1 MNKIFGDYIEEFSP
15 ELDSLEMSFTPNTR
29 SIRQRWTNNRLSAQF
44 VGDYF
49 SAFLPTDEDDRDCG
63 LPSAALRGRR
73 IKESKA
79 AVSYVAN
86 ELLENAMKFSDRQ
99 SNFKVRFGVYFLED
113 HSKPNSDITAV
124 LYVTNS
130 VIPEKA
136 EKFQAFLATLLA
148 ADPEELYVT
157 QVEKSLE
164 EEHSEASGL
173 GFLTMINDYGAKLG
187 WKFDTIKAEPQ
198 ILTVTS
204 MAQIKV

>member
-1 MNKIFGDYIEEFSP
+1 MNKLFGDYIEEFSP

-49 SAFLPTDEDDRDCG
+49 SAFLPTDEDDRDCD
-63 LPSAALRGRR
+63 RR

-86 ELLENAMKFSDRQ
+86 ELLENAMKFSDRK

-113 HSKPNSDITAV
+113 RSKPNSDITAV

-130 VIPEKA
+130 VTPEKA
-136 EKFQAFLATLLA
+136 EKFQAFLTELLA

-187 WKFDTIKAEPQ
+187 WKFDTINTEPQ

>member
-49 SAFLPTDEDDRDCG
+49 SAFLPTDEDDNC
-63 LPSAALRGRR
+63 GRR

-113 HSKPNSDITAV
+113 RSQSNSDITAV

-173 GFLTMINDYGAKLG
+173 GFLTMINDYAAKLG
-187 WKFDTIKAEPQ
+187 WKFDTINAESQ

>member
-49 SAFLPTDEDDRDCG
+49 SAFLPTDEDERIRD
-63 LPSAALRGRR
+63 RR

-86 ELLENAMKFSDRQ
+86 ELLENAMKFSDLQ
-99 SNFKVRFGVYFLED
+99 SSFKVKFGVYFLE
-113 HSKPNSDITAV
+113 HPAAQNSEVTAV
-124 LYVTNS
+124 IYATNS
-130 VIPEKA
+130 VTPEKA
-136 EKFQAFLATLLA
+136 EKFQAFLAELLA
-148 ADPEELYVT
+148 SDPEELYVT
-157 QVEKSLE
+157 QVENSLE
-164 EEHSEASGL
+164 EENSEASGL
-173 GFLTMINDYGAKLG
+173 GFLTMINDYAAKLG
-187 WKFDTIKAEPQ
+187 WKFDTINAEPQ

-204 MAQIKV
+204 MAQIRV

>member
-29 SIRQRWTNNRLSAQF
+29 SIRKRWTNNRLSAQF

-49 SAFLPTDEDDRDCG
+49 SAFLPTDEDDRDCD
-63 LPSAALRGRR
+63 RR

-86 ELLENAMKFSDRQ
+86 ELLENAMKFSDLQ
-99 SNFKVRFGVYFLED
+99 SNFKVRFGVYFLD
-113 HSKPNSDITAV
+113 NHSQPNSDITAV

-130 VIPEKA
+130 VIPENA
-136 EKFQAFLATLLA
+136 EKFQAFLAELLA
-148 ADPEELYVT
+148 SDPEELYVT
-157 QVEKSLE
+157 QVENSLE
-164 EEHSEASGL
+164 EENSEASGL
-173 GFLTMINDYGAKLG
+173 GFLTMINDYAAKLG
-187 WKFDTIKAEPQ
+187 WKFDTINAEPQ

>member
-49 SAFLPTDEDDRDCG
+49 SAFLPTDEDDRDCD
-63 LPSAALRGRR
+63 RR

-113 HSKPNSDITAV
+113 NSNPNSDITAV

-148 ADPEELYVT
+148 SDPEELYVT
-157 QVEKSLE
+157 QVENSLE
-164 EEHSEASGL
+164 EENSEASGL

>member
-49 SAFLPTDEDDRDCG
+49 SAFLPTDEDDRDCD
-63 LPSAALRGRR
+63 RR

-86 ELLENAMKFSDRQ
+86 ELLENAMKFSDRT

-173 GFLTMINDYGAKLG
+173 GFLTMINDYAAKLG